1 MTDLEDYWTDPF
13 DDSNLYPYDE
23 EDFSYDD
30 DWVKEIAEAEEQY
43 ASASLDSY
51 E

>member
-1 MTDLEDYWTDPF
+1 MTDFDDTWVDQF

-23 EDFSYDD
+23 GDFSYDD
-30 DWVKEIAEAEEQY
+30 DWVKEIAEAEDEY
-43 ASASLDSY
+43 ASASMDSY